1 MSLTDEV
8 VSSTSSGGQVTL
20 RNQDIDKL
28 AAGLLALYEPGLKK
42 LQSQLS
48 ELTNKQTSVLQE
60 IENENARFNR
70 AQDKKLQEMV
80 AMITEYGNRLQRVK
94 EQMRHITGNVS
105 KLEKRAMKLQ
115 QMKQKE
121 ALQREHN
128 REAQLTRE
136 QELIAKPHTQ
146 N

>member
-8 VSSTSSGGQVTL
+8 ISTPPAQFNL

-28 AAGLLALYEPGLKK
+28 ATGLLAVYEPGLKK

-60 IENENARFNR
+60 LEIENTRFSKIE
-70 AQDKKLQEMV
+70 DKKLQEMID
-80 AMITEYGNRLQRVK
+80 MIKEYGNRLQRVK
-94 EQMRHITGNVS
+94 EQMRNITGNVN

-115 QMKQKE
+115 QTKQKE

-136 QELIAKPHTQ
+136 QELIAKPPTQ
-146 N
+146 H

>member
-8 VSSTSSGGQVTL
+8 ISTPPAQFNL

-28 AAGLLALYEPGLKK
+28 ATGLLAVYEPGLKK

-60 IENENARFNR
+60 LEIENARFSKIE
-70 AQDKKLQEMV
+70 DKKLQEMID
-80 AMITEYGNRLQRVK
+80 MIKEYGNRLQRVK
-94 EQMRHITGNVS
+94 EQMRNITENVN

-136 QELIAKPHTQ
+136 QELIAKPPTQ
-146 N
+146 H

>member
-8 VSSTSSGGQVTL
+8 VSTPNAEISL

-48 ELTNKQTSVLQE
+48 ELTSKQGQVLKE
-60 IENENARFNR
+60 IEIENARFNS

-80 AMITEYGNRLQRVK
+80 IMITEYGNRLQRVK
-94 EQMRHITGNVS
+94 EQMRNITGSVN

-136 QELIAKPHTQ
+136 QELIAKPLTQ

>member
-8 VSSTSSGGQVTL
+8 ISTSSEKVSL

-48 ELTNKQTSVLQE
+48 ELTNKQSSVLQE
-60 IENENARFNR
+60 IENENARFNK

-80 AMITEYGNRLQRVK
+80 SMITEYGNRLQRVK
-94 EQMRHITGNVS
+94 EQMRHITGNVNR
-105 KLEKRAMKLQ
+105 LERRAMKLQ

-136 QELIAKPHTQ
+136 QELIAKPPTQ
-146 N
+146 NQ